1 MHFIWKGKSCL
12 TCKNNKSVV
21 HQKVFIEKNIGN
33 LFSKRL
39 FAEGKFRQHFL
50 FSQLTHGLR
59 KCRTIWNVSA
69 RTSFVT
75 KKEITITVVQYCE
88 TVLSEFCVK
97 WIGHVGSASQV
108 INNGTL
114 KQAHF
119 FNSDNKSD
127 NCFVLEC
134 TCVDHFDRWC

>member
-21 HQKVFIEKNIGN
+21 HQKVFIEEKYWKFIFKKIFCRREISSAFLVQSADSWTKKMSHN
-33 LFSKRL
+33 LKSL
-39 FAEGKFRQHFL
+39 CQHHL
-50 FSQLTHGLR
+50 WQ
-59 KCRTIWNVSA
+59 
-69 RTSFVT
+69 

-88 TVLSEFCVK
+88 TVLSELCVK

-134 TCVDHFDRWC
+134 TCLHHFDRWC